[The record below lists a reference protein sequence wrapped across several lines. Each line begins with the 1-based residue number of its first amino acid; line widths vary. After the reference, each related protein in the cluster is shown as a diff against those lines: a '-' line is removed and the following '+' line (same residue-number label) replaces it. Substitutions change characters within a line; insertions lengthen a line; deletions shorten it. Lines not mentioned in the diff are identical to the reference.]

1 MKITT
6 ERLVEIIKEEVDAYV
21 MQEKLKGK
29 QKDRKDSLES
39 KGDERTNKE
48 DEELKKLKHK

>member
-6 ERLVEIIKEEVDAYV
+6 ERLVEIIKEDVDAYV